1 MKLVCVNSLFDSRLE
16 QLLEYSVQFYKGPS
30 NENSKMLVRDI
41 FFQLQLSLAL
51 VDEKVLTLALGYIMF
66 WTITP
71 GHIKAGAIVGFGFLC
86 NFDLIIH
93 FEPLHLPGHEHCPGK
108 STAFGQF

>member
-1 MKLVCVNSLFDSRLE
+1 
-16 QLLEYSVQFYKGPS
+16 
-30 NENSKMLVRDI
+30 MLVRDI

-93 FEPLHLPGHEHCPGK
+93 FEPLHLPGQ
-108 STAFGQF
+108 AFPRDIDTLGQFACRKLPQGRRYPGEMPTPPLH